1 MLPLSDLRLYSEA
14 RHALVLSGG
23 GARGAYEIGVLRA
36 LLEGAS
42 PVTAGVPPSMEIFTG
57 TSVGAYNA
65 AFLAQLPSGLE
76 AVDLLERIWRER
88 IANTAESCGNGV
100 YRLRADPLRA
110 LDPGCLRNPLQL
122 LADLGRD
129 AVFWS
134 GYALSYGTQLLT
146 ADEPLRVRIL
156 ESFNLAA
163 LFSRS
168 PLEELVAETID
179 LGRLRASGNALSVA
193 TSDWAR
199 GVPKVLDKAD
209 ITERVGTDAILASVA
224 IPGVFTPVEI
234 DGTPCVD
241 GALFMNTPLLPAI
254 QAGANVIHIIYL
266 DPQVIEL
273 AIPELPNTLDTF
285 YRLYDIVLASNTR
298 SDIDTAAAINAE
310 LELLASV
317 GVIAESGRALMEM
330 PPRRL
335 RRASRV
341 VERLLQGRPYRPI
354 EIHRYRPKTDLGGV
368 AGFLDFRA
376 GFIAELI
383 EQGYQDALQHDCGEA
398 ECVLPPPEAAA

>member
-1 MLPLSDLRLYSEA
+1 MLPISDIPLSGEA

-23 GARGAYEIGVLRA
+23 GARGAYEIGVLRGLA
-36 LLEGAS
+36 EGAS
-42 PVTAGVPPSMEIFTG
+42 PATAGWRPDMQIFTG

-65 AFLAQLPSGLE
+65 AFLAQLPPGLE

-88 IANTAESCGNGV
+88 IANTGESCGNGV

-110 LDPGCLRNPLQL
+110 LDPGCLRNPWQL
-122 LADLGRD
+122 LADFGRD
-129 AVFWS
+129 AAFWG
-134 GYALSYGTQLLT
+134 GYAFSYGTQLLT

-179 LGRLRASGNALSVA
+179 LGRLRASGNALYVA
-193 TSDWAR
+193 TSDWQN

-209 ITERVGTDAILASVA
+209 ITERVGTGAILASVA
-224 IPGVFTPVEI
+224 IPGIFPPVEI

-254 QAGANVIHIIYL
+254 RAGANVIHVIYL

-317 GVIAESGRALMEM
+317 GVIGESGRTLMEA

-341 VERLLQGRPYRPI
+341 VERLLEGRPYRPL

-383 EQGYQDALQHDCGEA
+383 EQGYQDALQHDCGDA
-398 ECVLPPPEAAA
+398 GCVLMPPEAAA